1 MKNSKEMILKKA
13 FCLFM
18 SSGYE
23 RTSVKDLENA
33 IGKTRGA
40 IFYFF
45 KSKQELFE
53 AVIDKYIVDTQH
65 VSSKFDIPEHVTLKE
80 FIFIYIDGINK
91 TMYKMVSL
99 SISNVYKA
107 YFSLYLDASKY
118 YPNFAEVAARNSEA
132 EVRLWEMVIKEAIN
146 TKEIRVVDAHAYA
159 LLFRSCFLGTSFER
173 CLTTGLNVEELL
185 RVYLEVYDSIRLN

>member
-18 SSGYE
+18 STGYE
-23 RTSVKDLENA
+23 STSVKDLENA

-53 AVIDKYIVDTQH
+53 AVIDKYIVDTQYAP
-65 VSSKFDIPEHVTLKE
+65 SKFNVPDQVTLKD
-80 FIFIYIDGINK
+80 FILIYIDGINK
-91 TMYKMVSL
+91 TMYEMVSL

-118 YPNFAEVAARNSEA
+118 YPNFAEVAARNSET
-132 EVRLWEMVIKEAIN
+132 EIRMWETVIKEAIKM
-146 TKEIRVVDAHAYA
+146 KEIREVDEHIYA
-159 LLFRSCFLGTSFER
+159 VLFRSCFLGTSFER
-173 CLTTGLNVEELL
+173 CLSSGLNVEELL
-185 RVYLEVYDSIRLN
+185 RIYLQIYDSIKLK